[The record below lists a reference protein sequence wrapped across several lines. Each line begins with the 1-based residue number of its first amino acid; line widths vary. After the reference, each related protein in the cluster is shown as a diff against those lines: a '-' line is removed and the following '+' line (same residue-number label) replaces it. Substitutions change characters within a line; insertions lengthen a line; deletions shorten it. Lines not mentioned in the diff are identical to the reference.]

1 MFYLKMINRYNPIK
15 KIFNINNRTHKF
27 VSNILTGILND
38 NGIVN
43 NGAKLYY
50 NMDYGD
56 IRQHEILNMEGEI
69 LNNGVFTIDTGE
81 FTGRSPKDK
90 YIVNNSLSSNFV
102 DWGKINQPMET
113 SVFED
118 LEAQVK
124 KYYSKL
130 DKIYIFDCYAGYGDN
145 NVRKKIRFITH
156 YAFQHHFVKNMFY
169 SFPRDIAL
177 NDATNPDFTIINASN
192 LKNPK
197 WKEQKLNSE
206 NFVAINLE
214 KKLGL
219 IGGTSYTGENKK
231 MVFTLYNYW
240 MPLEKKVSLHCG
252 ASVNSKN
259 EAILFLGLSGTG
271 KTSLSTIDGVNI
283 IGDDEH
289 IYYDT
294 KIVNIENGNYA
305 KCAKLSKE
313 NEPVIYNAIKD
324 NALLENIWVNPISLE
339 PDYDNISKTENSRVS
354 YPMDNVPGRIQNGIH
369 DNVKRIVFL
378 TCDAYSILPRISI
391 LNTDEAIK
399 YFLIGYTSKLA
410 GTERGIKE
418 PVPTFSPCF
427 GAAFMVHHPN
437 VYAELLR
444 KQIEENN
451 IKVYLLNTGWHG
463 GPEHLGGKRVDMKI
477 TLEITRSI
485 YDGDIDNSP
494 TTCLTNLGNLVV
506 PTKLKSLDTDILIP
520 WNSWASKY
528 EYDIRAEKLMKMF
541 DEEIKKYSKK

>member
-1 MFYLKMINRYNPIK
+1 MINRYNPIK
-15 KIFNINNRTHKF
+15 KIFKINIRTHKF

-43 NGAKLYY
+43 NKAKLYY
-50 NMDYGD
+50 NMDYGE
-56 IRQHEILNMEGEI
+56 IRQHEILNMEGDI

-102 DWGKINQPMET
+102 DWGKINQQMES

-118 LEAQVK
+118 LETQVK
-124 KYYSKL
+124 NYYSKL

-177 NDATNPDFTIINASN
+177 NDATDPDFTIINASN

-197 WKEQKLNSE
+197 WKEQNLNSE

-231 MVFTLYNYW
+231 LVFTLYNYW

-289 IYYDT
+289 IYYDK

-313 NEPVIYNAIKD
+313 NEPVIFNAIKD

-339 PDYDNISKTENSRVS
+339 PDYNNISKTENSRVS

-494 TTCLTNLGNLVV
+494 TTLLTNLGNLVV

-528 EYDIRAEKLMKMF
+528 EYDIRATKLMEMF
-541 DEEIKKYSKK
+541 DKEIEKYSKNKLID

>member
-1 MFYLKMINRYNPIK
+1 MYSRFINKYRHNPIK
-15 KIFNINNRTHKF
+15 KLINRNYK
-27 VSNILTGILND
+27 VYAYLSDILDNNGILNHK
-38 NGIVN
+38 
-43 NGAKLYY
+43 AKIYY
-50 NMDYGD
+50 NMNYKE
-56 IRQHEILNMEGEI
+56 IRNHEMLNMEGQV
-69 LNNGVFTIDTGE
+69 LNNGVITIDTGE

-90 YIVNNSLSSNFV
+90 YIVKNSLSSDFI
-102 DWGKINQPMET
+102 DWGKINQPMDS
-113 SVFED
+113 SVFDD
-118 LEAQVK
+118 LETQVK
-124 KYYSKL
+124 NYYSTL
-130 DKIYIFDCYAGYGDN
+130 DKIYIFDCYAGHGDN
-145 NVRKKIRFITH
+145 NVKKKIRFITH

-169 SFPRDIAL
+169 SLSKEDAL
-177 NDATNPDFTIINASN
+177 DDTCEPDFTIINASN
-192 LKNPK
+192 LKNTK
-197 WKEQKLNSE
+197 WQEQKLNSE

-240 MPLEKKVSLHCG
+240 MPLEKKLSLHCG
-252 ASVNSKN
+252 ASVNNKN
-259 EAILFLGLSGTG
+259 ETILFLGLSGTG
-271 KTSLSTIDGVNI
+271 KTSLSTIDGVSI

-294 KIVNIENGNYA
+294 KIVNVENGNYA

-324 NALLENIWVNPISLE
+324 NALLENICVKPYTLE
-339 PDYDNISKTENSRVS
+339 PDYDDISKTENSRVS
-354 YPMDNVPGRIQNGIH
+354 YPMDNVPGRILDGIH

-391 LNTDEAIK
+391 LSTDEAIK

-410 GTERGIKE
+410 GTERGITE

-427 GAAFMVHHPN
+427 GAAFMVHPPK

-444 KQIEENN
+444 NQIEKNN

-485 YDGDIDNSP
+485 YDGDIDDSP
-494 TTCLTNLGNLVV
+494 TTCLENLGNLVV
-506 PTKLKSLDTDILIP
+506 PTKLRSLNEDVLIP
-520 WNSWASKY
+520 WNSWTSKY
-528 EYDIRAEKLMKMF
+528 EYDVRATRLMEMF
-541 DEEIKKYSKK
+541 DNEMEKHTTKK